1 MRTMTRRWT
10 SEVIENIFV
19 VYTSSLLLFVYWAA
33 AFAKIVLIKCCNY
46 GVSRTSFA
54 AFYYSGSKYI
64 IPIGIITFVLWK
76 WLTQTVVRVPN
87 LLSC

>member
-46 GVSRTSFA
+46 GVSRASFA
-54 AFYYSGSKYI
+54 VF
-64 IPIGIITFVLWK
+64 
-76 WLTQTVVRVPN
+76 
-87 LLSC
+87 